1 MPSKNIPDKLFYKIG
16 EVAKIV
22 DVEPYVLR
30 YWESEFGIKL
40 SKSKN
45 KQRLYQKKDIETVQ
59 KIKRLLYEERYT
71 IEGAK
76 KKLKERKRNKKGS
89 EELTAGQLALDLKT
103 PKHRKSFSK
112 LNRSL
117 KHCLKLP
124 EPDHLRYSSI
134 PLFFS
139 SKFPF
144 KGTSVFR
151 RGIKKKQFCSYPAF
165 YLYMPKLL
173 SF

>member
-89 EELTAGQLALDLKT
+89 EELTAGQLALDLKN
-103 PKHRKSFSK
+103 PKTQ
-112 LNRSL
+112 
-117 KHCLKLP
+117 
-124 EPDHLRYSSI
+124 E
-134 PLFFS
+134 
-139 SKFPF
+139 
-144 KGTSVFR
+144 
-151 RGIKKKQFCSYPAF
+151 
-165 YLYMPKLL
+165 KLL
-173 SF
+173 EIKQELETLLKIART